1 MLEWYDH
8 PNAVKLQKV
17 TFSGRVQTFCH
28 PLVCIEKVGW
38 QQWERVIIWQAG
50 SDTAPR
56 QSDETGVKKQ
66 NGRSKRFD
74 SRYLS
79 EACLKRLVKNLS
91 KRLDQQQLLV
101 RSLVTLTVKEWVRSQ
116 MYTLFW
122 GFCKIN
128 NPFGKSGKNMK
139 NLLFNA
145 DVYLSFRSQSL
156 LHIGSC
162 DIFPS
167 CVWSL
172 LWSCQLLST
181 SWVVL
186 KRAQNWE
193 QLPHSTWP
201 HHGQGKIIWQK

>member
-1 MLEWYDH
+1 MLEWSDH

-91 KRLDQQQLLV
+91 KRLEQQQLLV

-128 NPFGKSGKNMK
+128 NPFGKSGKNMIIFF
-139 NLLFNA
+139 FNA
-145 DVYLSFRSQSL
+145 DVYWS
-156 LHIGSC
+156 HIATC
-162 DIFPS
+162 NAWF
-167 CVWSL
+167 
-172 LWSCQLLST
+172 T
-181 SWVVL
+181 
-186 KRAQNWE
+186 KFAA
-193 QLPHSTWP
+193 
-201 HHGQGKIIWQK
+201 

>member
-1 MLEWYDH
+1 MGLSAGLCAGVVRPPKCCQATKSDILRSC
-8 PNAVKLQKV
+8 PDFL
-17 TFSGRVQTFCH
+17 S

-128 NPFGKSGKNMK
+128 NPFGKSGKNMIIFF
-139 NLLFNA
+139 FNA
-145 DVYLSFRSQSL
+145 DVYWS
-156 LHIGSC
+156 HIATC
-162 DIFPS
+162 NAWF
-167 CVWSL
+167 
-172 LWSCQLLST
+172 T
-181 SWVVL
+181 
-186 KRAQNWE
+186 KFAA
-193 QLPHSTWP
+193 
-201 HHGQGKIIWQK
+201 